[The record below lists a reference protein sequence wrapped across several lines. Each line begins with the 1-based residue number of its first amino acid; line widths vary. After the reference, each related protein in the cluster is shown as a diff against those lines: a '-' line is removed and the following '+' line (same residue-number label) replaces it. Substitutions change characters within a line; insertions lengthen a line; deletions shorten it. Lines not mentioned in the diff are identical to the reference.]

1 MRLEDHPTVV
11 KVRKSAPVPAPPPP
25 LDAKWLRQV
34 VLDAGADDVGFVEI
48 DRAELS
54 DERPYIEAIFPAA
67 RTLISFVTRMNR
79 NPVRSPARWLANVE
93 FHHAGESVNQI
104 ARIVVS
110 ELQSRGVGA
119 VNPAMGFPMEMA
131 RFPDGRIWTVAHKT
145 VVEAAG
151 LGKMGIHRNV
161 IHPVFGN
168 FVLLGTVVIDKRV
181 TEYAT
186 ALDYNPCLEC
196 KLCVAACPVGAIS
209 DDGHFNFSACYTHN
223 YREFLSGFTDW
234 VGKIAESK
242 SAAEYRRKVAE
253 SESASVWQSLSF
265 SANYKSAYCMAVCP
279 AGEDVISP
287 FLGNRAEYLKE
298 VVKPL
303 QERNEAVYVV
313 RGSDAEAHVKRRFP
327 HKTTRLVSN
336 GFRLQTVKALFQRL
350 ALAFQREQSAGL
362 DATYSFTF
370 TGEERLAY
378 TLTIREKT
386 LTVHEGHVGKADVS
400 ITADSRTWLEFI
412 YKDRGILWAL
422 LTRKIRIRGNP
433 RLLLSFGRCFPS

>member
-1 MRLEDHPTVV
+1 MKLEDHPTVI
-11 KVRKSAPVPAPPPP
+11 KMRRSMPGPPAPTH
-25 LDAKWLRQV
+25 LDAQWLRRV
-34 VLDAGADDVGFVEI
+34 VLDAGAHDAGFVEI

-54 DERPYIEAIFPAA
+54 EERQYIEAIFPAA
-67 RTLISFVTRMNR
+67 RTLISFVARMNR
-79 NPVRSPARWLANVE
+79 DPVRSPARSLANVE
-93 FHHAGESVNQI
+93 FHHAGERVNEI

-110 ELQSRGVGA
+110 ELQSLGVRA

-145 VVEAAG
+145 VAEAAG
-151 LGKMGIHRNV
+151 LGKMGIHRNI

-168 FVLLGTVVIDKRV
+168 FILLGTVIIDKEV
-181 TEYAT
+181 TEYAS
-186 ALDYNPCLEC
+186 ALEYNPCLEC
-196 KLCVAACPVGAIS
+196 KLCVAACPVGAIA

-234 VGKIAESK
+234 VGKIADSK
-242 SAAEYRRKVAE
+242 SAADYRRKVTE

-265 SANYKSAYCMAVCP
+265 GANYKSAYCMAVCP

-303 QERNEAVYVV
+303 QDRSEAVYVV
-313 RGSDAEAHVKRRFP
+313 RGSDAEAHLKRRFP
-327 HKTTRLVSN
+327 HKTPRPVSN

-350 ALAFQREQSAGL
+350 ALAFQREQAAAL
-362 DATYSFTF
+362 HATYRFSF
-370 TGEERLAY
+370 TGEERLEY
-378 TLTIREKT
+378 TVTIREKT
-386 LTVHEGHVGKADVS
+386 LTVHEGHIGEADVS
-400 ITADSRTWLEFI
+400 ITADSRTWLEFV

-422 LTRKIRIRGNP
+422 LTRKIRIRGSP
-433 RLLLSFGRCFPS
+433 RLLFAFGRCFPS